1 MKKYKVTAY
10 ALNHVW
16 YREEWLIEA
25 ESQEDAITKAE
36 SQEGDLI
43 EEGKGNVETCRARF
57 DFDHI
62 EELEKALI
70 NAVFLNK
77 NKTLNGFSARSRHS
91 KLLALSLKETLI
103 AESLCDETSIELCAE
118 HLKIASN
125 LLGQIQNPYSS
136 DDLLGEIF
144 SSFCIGK

>member
-16 YREEWLIEA
+16 YREEWLIDA
-25 ESQEDAITKAE
+25 ESQEDAIAKAE

-62 EELEKALI
+62 EELEKEE
-70 NAVFLNK
+70 V
-77 NKTLNGFSARSRHS
+77 
-91 KLLALSLKETLI
+91 
-103 AESLCDETSIELCAE
+103 
-118 HLKIASN
+118 
-125 LLGQIQNPYSS
+125 
-136 DDLLGEIF
+136 
-144 SSFCIGK
+144 

>member
-16 YREEWLIEA
+16 YREEWLIE
-25 ESQEDAITKAE
+25 AE

-62 EELEKALI
+62 EELEKEEA
-70 NAVFLNK
+70 
-77 NKTLNGFSARSRHS
+77 
-91 KLLALSLKETLI
+91 
-103 AESLCDETSIELCAE
+103 
-118 HLKIASN
+118 
-125 LLGQIQNPYSS
+125 
-136 DDLLGEIF
+136 
-144 SSFCIGK
+144 